1 MPIQQAI
8 RRSAEKKKKEIYRL
22 DLADGEPLA
31 NAPADPGTLYSL
43 EELGCL
49 LKPLMGIDAPRD
61 GQNRILEVRPKGHWF
76 EYEVVKSLGYHYPP
90 GSGLFPDVRHQL
102 LQVKHHTGKSVTID
116 FGHHHPA
123 PEEIVDAR
131 WNEKAKAKIRDIRYL
146 IALAPPAEFKVSA
159 LVLATGAEIDKIFGV
174 SPHRTI
180 KYQLGISRKWRDEHK
195 GKILVSGKEFDA

>member
-1 MPIQQAI
+1 MTAKDAV
-8 RRSAEKKKKEIYRL
+8 RRSAAQKKRDIHNL
-22 DLADGEPLA
+22 DLVDGETLA
-31 NAPADPGTLYSL
+31 NAPADPAVLYSL

-102 LQVKHHTGKSVTID
+102 LEVKHHTGKSVTID

-123 PEEIVDAR
+123 SKEIVEAR
-131 WNEKAKAKIRDIRYL
+131 WNEKAKARIRDIRYL
-146 IALAPPAEFKVSA
+146 IALAPPPEFKVSV

-174 SPHRTI
+174 SPTQTI

-195 GKILVSGKEFDA
+195 GKILVSGKEFDL